1 MYSVTWP
8 VIPQHPL
15 RASEMQHVICFGVA
29 LMICDCYDNKE
40 ELSITAFKTALFRS
54 QLYPWVLIV
63 EQ

>member
-1 MYSVTWP
+1 
-8 VIPQHPL
+8 
-15 RASEMQHVICFGVA
+15 MQYVLCSGVA

-40 ELSITAFKTALFRS
+40 ELSIAFKTALFRS